1 MFKWLEFEEQVGK
14 VWHRLVG
21 NVATYPRHADAAVT
35 LAEIRP
41 MLAVL
46 FRGLGGDRAVEL
58 AGAGQEES
66 GHRLSLRQRLGME
79 TEKLPTASLGEA
91 TLRLPES
98 LDLFPDPAANRDL
111 YLWLATFFA
120 ASEPPPVLSD
130 TDPLRRDLRFL
141 RAAHRAVAQAL
152 TAFPGMRPRYGRL
165 CRDLLEVRP
174 RRPAAEME
182 TLVEQVVLALLSDG
196 EPTAGAAHLWRAVT
210 GDGDEAIA
218 GFAAPARYRPFLPV
232 PLWGEVRPATTQ
244 ARPAGGEDDDDP
256 HAGQGPEDSR
266 KRKAKRKALDMPDR
280 DDPLIL
286 NRFEKILSIAEMVNV
301 NRGKEDD
308 DEEDARKAADDLD
321 EIVVSQNSKKASTRL
336 RLDLDLPP
344 DAVVGGAL
352 TGRFTYPEWDYR
364 RETMLPN
371 HCQVLTGIAEEEGED
386 WRPTDETRRLIRRV
400 RRQFEALRPR
410 MMTFHRQAD
419 GDELDLEALVRA
431 RVDQQVDGT
440 LSDRV
445 YQKTRPFTRDL
456 SVAVLVDVSLSTDA
470 WIDDRRVL
478 DVEKETLSV
487 FLSGLNACGD
497 ENAVYT
503 FTSRK
508 RDFVRVQTVKD
519 FDESFGPRVL
529 RRIAALRPG
538 YYTRIGAAVRHVSA
552 QLEKRPHRNRLLLIL
567 TDGKPND
574 VDHYEGRFG
583 IEDTRKAILEARRKG
598 LSVFGVT
605 IDRKAQ
611 DYFPALFGRGRYAI
625 VGDIGRLSRALPR
638 IYQSLSC

>member
-1 MFKWLEFEEQVGK
+1 MFEWLEFEEQVGK
-14 VWHRLVG
+14 IWHRMVG
-21 NVATYPRHADAAVT
+21 DVATYPRHADAAVT
-35 LAEIRP
+35 LAEVKP

-46 FRGLGGDRAVEL
+46 FRSLGGDRAIEL
-58 AGAGQEES
+58 GAAGQEES
-66 GHRLSLRQRLGME
+66 GHRLSLRQRLGMDAE
-79 TEKLPTASLGEA
+79 RLPVASLGDA
-91 TLRLPES
+91 TLRLPERI
-98 LDLFPDPAANRDL
+98 DLFPDPAANRDL
-111 YLWLATFFA
+111 YLWLAAFFA
-120 ASEPPPVLSD
+120 AAVPPAPD
-130 TDPLRRDLRFL
+130 ADADPLRRDLRFL
-141 RAAHRAVAQAL
+141 RAAHESVSRALA
-152 TAFPGMRPRYGRL
+152 AFPGMRRRYDRL
-165 CRDLLEVRP
+165 CRDLLEARP
-174 RRPAAEME
+174 RRPAAEIE
-182 TLVEQVVLALLSDG
+182 TLVEQVVIALLNGST
-196 EPTAGAAHLWRAVT
+196 PTAAADHLWQAVA
-210 GDGDEAIA
+210 GPDAEAIA
-218 GFAAPARYRPFLPV
+218 AFAAPRRYRPFLPV
-232 PLWGEVRPATTQ
+232 PLWGEIRSVAPELRHTDD
-244 ARPAGGEDDDDP
+244 EDDDDP
-256 HAGQGPEDSR
+256 HAGQGEEDDR
-266 KRKAKRKALDMPDR
+266 KRKARRKALDQAER

-286 NRFEKILSIAEMVNV
+286 NRFEKILALAEMVNV

-308 DEEDARKAADDLD
+308 DEEDARKAADEMD
-321 EIVVSQNSKKASTRL
+321 EIVVSQTTKKASTRL

-352 TGRFTYPEWDYR
+352 TGRHTYPEWDYR
-364 RETMLPN
+364 RETLLPD
-371 HCQVLTGIAEEEGED
+371 HCQVLTGIADEEGED
-386 WRPTDETRRLIRRV
+386 WQPDEETRRLIRRV

-431 RVDQQVDGT
+431 QVDQRADGT

-456 SVAVLVDVSLSTDA
+456 SVAVLADVSLSTDA
-470 WIDDRRVL
+470 WIDNRRVL
-478 DVEKETLSV
+478 DVEKEALSV

-519 FDESFGPRVL
+519 FEEPFGPKVL
-529 RRIAALRPG
+529 RRIAALKPG
-538 YYTRIGAAVRHVSA
+538 YYTRIGAAVRHVTA
-552 QLEKRPHRNRLLLIL
+552 QLEKRPHRNRLILIL

-583 IEDTRKAILEARRKG
+583 IEDSRKAILEARRKG

-625 VGDIGRLSRALPR
+625 VGDVAKLSRALPR
-638 IYQSLSC
+638 IYQSLSS

>member
-1 MFKWLEFEEQVGK
+1 MFEWLEFEEQVGK
-14 VWHRLVG
+14 IWHRMVG
-21 NVATYPRHADAAVT
+21 DVATYPRHADAAVT
-35 LAEIRP
+35 LAEVKP

-46 FRGLGGDRAVEL
+46 FRSLGGDRAIEL
-58 AGAGQEES
+58 GAAGQEES
-66 GHRLSLRQRLGME
+66 GHRLSLRQRLGMDAE
-79 TEKLPTASLGEA
+79 RLPVASLGDA
-91 TLRLPES
+91 TLRLPERI
-98 LDLFPDPAANRDL
+98 DLFPDPAANRDL
-111 YLWLATFFA
+111 YLWLAAFFA
-120 ASEPPPVLSD
+120 AAVPPELD
-130 TDPLRRDLRFL
+130 ADADPLRRDLRFL
-141 RAAHRAVAQAL
+141 RAAHESVSRALA
-152 TAFPGMRPRYGRL
+152 AFPGMRRRYDRL

-174 RRPAAEME
+174 RRPAAEIE
-182 TLVEQVVLALLSDG
+182 TLVEQVVIALLSG
-196 EPTAGAAHLWRAVT
+196 STPTAAADHLWQAVA
-210 GDGDEAIA
+210 GPDAEAIA
-218 GFAAPARYRPFLPV
+218 AFAAPRRYRPFLPV
-232 PLWGEVRPATTQ
+232 PLWGEIRSVAPELRQTDD
-244 ARPAGGEDDDDP
+244 EDDDDP
-256 HAGQGPEDSR
+256 HAGQGEEDTR
-266 KRKAKRKALDMPDR
+266 KRKARRKTLDQADR
-280 DDPLIL
+280 DDPLML
-286 NRFEKILSIAEMVNV
+286 NRFEKILALADMVNV

-308 DEEDARKAADDLD
+308 DEEDARKAADEMD
-321 EIVVSQNSKKASTRL
+321 EIVVSQTTKKASTRL

-352 TGRFTYPEWDYR
+352 TGRHTYPEWDYR
-364 RETMLPN
+364 RETLLPD
-371 HCQVLTGIAEEEGED
+371 HCQVLTGIADEEGED
-386 WRPTDETRRLIRRV
+386 WQPDEDTRRLIRRV

-431 RVDQQVDGT
+431 QVDQRADGT

-445 YQKTRPFTRDL
+445 YQKTRPYTRDL
-456 SVAVLVDVSLSTDA
+456 SVAVLADVSLSTDA
-470 WIDDRRVL
+470 WIDNRRVL
-478 DVEKETLSV
+478 DVEKEALSV

-519 FDESFGPRVL
+519 FEEPFGPKVL
-529 RRIAALRPG
+529 RRIAALKPG
-538 YYTRIGAAVRHVSA
+538 YYTRIGAAVRHVTA
-552 QLEKRPHRNRLLLIL
+552 QLEKRPHRNRLILIL

-625 VGDIGRLSRALPR
+625 VGDVAKLSRALPR
-638 IYQSLSC
+638 IYQSLSS

>member
-1 MFKWLEFEEQVGK
+1 MFEWLELEEQVGK

-21 NVATYPRHADAAVT
+21 DAASYPHHPDAAVT
-35 LAEIRP
+35 LAEVRP
-41 MLAVL
+41 MLGVL
-46 FRGLGGDRAVEL
+46 FRSLGGGAAVEL
-58 AGAGQEES
+58 AAVGQEDS
-66 GHRLSLRQRLGME
+66 SHRLTWRQRLGMDS
-79 TEKLPTASLGEA
+79 EKLPTASLGEA

-111 YLWLATFFA
+111 YLWLAAFFA
-120 ASEPPPVLSD
+120 ASEAPPLVSD
-130 TDPLRRDLRFL
+130 GDPLRRDLRFL
-141 RAAHRAVAQAL
+141 RAAHRGVAAAL
-152 TAFPGMRPRYGRL
+152 AAFPGMRRRYRRL
-165 CRDLLEVRP
+165 CDDLLAVRP
-174 RRPAAEME
+174 RRPAAEIE
-182 TLVEQVVLALLSDG
+182 TLVEQVVQALLSDG
-196 EPTAGAAHLWRAVT
+196 APTAGAAHLWAAVT
-210 GDGDEAIA
+210 GPDEALID

-232 PLWGEVRPATTQ
+232 PLWGEVRPGVTQ
-244 ARPAGGEDDDDP
+244 ARPQTSPDDDDAQ
-256 HAGQGPEDSR
+256 AGKGPEDQR
-266 KRKAKRKALDMPDR
+266 KRKAKRKSLDQADR

-364 RETMLPN
+364 RETLLPN
-371 HCQVLTGIAEEEGED
+371 HCQVLTGTAEEEGED
-386 WRPTDETRRLIRRV
+386 WQPTDETRRLIRRV

-431 RVDQQVDGT
+431 RVDEQADGT

-519 FDESFGPRVL
+519 FDEGFGPQVL

-538 YYTRIGAAVRHVSA
+538 YYTRIGAAVRHVAA
-552 QLEKRPHRNRLLLIL
+552 QLDKRPHRNRLLLVL

-605 IDRKAQ
+605 IDKKAQ

-625 VGDIGRLSRALPR
+625 VGDISRLSRALPR